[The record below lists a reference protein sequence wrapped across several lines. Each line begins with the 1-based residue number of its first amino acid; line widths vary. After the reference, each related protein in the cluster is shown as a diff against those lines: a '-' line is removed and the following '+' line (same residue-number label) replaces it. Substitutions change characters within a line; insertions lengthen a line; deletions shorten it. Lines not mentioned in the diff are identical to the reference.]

1 MDIKNWLRSA
11 PQNYNLALTL
21 MRVVVG
27 ITFMAHGWQKLF
39 TNGIEGVGGFF
50 GSLGI
55 PAAGFFA
62 VVVTLLE
69 LFGGLALILGIG
81 TRIISAL
88 LAVNML
94 VALLMVHVSNGFFVS
109 NGGYELVLL
118 LMVGSISLALAGAGA
133 WSLDE
138 QIAPADMELSAS

>member
-1 MDIKNWLRSA
+1 MDIKNWLRSS

-21 MRVVVG
+21 LRVVVG
-27 ITFMAHGWQKLF
+27 ITFLAHGWQKLF
-39 TNGIEGVGGFF
+39 TNGIPGVTGFF
-50 GSLGI
+50 GSLGV

-62 VVVTLLE
+62 IVVTLLE
-69 LFGGLALILGIG
+69 LLGGIALILGIG

-88 LAVNML
+88 LAFNML
-94 VALLMVHVSNGFFVS
+94 MALLLVHLPNGFFAS

-118 LMVGSISLALAGAGA
+118 LGIGSASLALAGAGA

-138 QIAPADMELSAS
+138 QIAPADLELQTG

>member
-1 MDIKNWLRSA
+1 MDIKSWIRSV
-11 PQNYNLALTL
+11 PQNYDLALTL
-21 MRVVVG
+21 VRVVVG
-27 ITFMAHGWQKLF
+27 ITFFAHGWQKMF
-39 TNGIEGVGGFF
+39 MNGIPGVTGFF

-69 LFGGLALILGIG
+69 LVGGFALIFGIG

-94 VALLMVHVSNGFFVS
+94 VALFTVHISNGFFVN

-118 LMVGSISLALAGAGA
+118 LLVGSVSLALSGAGA
-133 WSLDE
+133 WSLDA
-138 QIAPADMELSAS
+138 QIAPADLELQAS